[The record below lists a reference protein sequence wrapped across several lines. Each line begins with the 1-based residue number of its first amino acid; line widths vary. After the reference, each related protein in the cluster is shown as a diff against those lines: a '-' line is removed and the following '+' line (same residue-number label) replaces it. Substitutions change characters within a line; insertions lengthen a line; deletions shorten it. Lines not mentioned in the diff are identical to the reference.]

1 MATPPAPGRPPLGP
15 IPRTLKIPLPKILSR
30 LSYLTNHAIP
40 DTIDL
45 LAMLAVG
52 DQVEVI
58 AETDGV
64 RQPLQNVNAETLA
77 APLLRAGSVRRRAA
91 GSDQA

>member
-1 MATPPAPGRPPLGP
+1 
-15 IPRTLKIPLPKILSR
+15 
-30 LSYLTNHAIP
+30 
-40 DTIDL
+40 
-45 LAMLAVG
+45 MLAVG

-64 RQPLQNVNAETLA
+64 RQPLQNVNAETLTA
-77 APLLRAGSVRRRAA
+77 SLFRAGSIRRRAA